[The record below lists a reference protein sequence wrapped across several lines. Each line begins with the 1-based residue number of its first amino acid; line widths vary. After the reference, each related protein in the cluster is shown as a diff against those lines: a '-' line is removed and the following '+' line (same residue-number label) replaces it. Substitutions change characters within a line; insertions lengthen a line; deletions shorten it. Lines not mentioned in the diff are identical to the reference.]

1 MTWPDLA
8 VRLAD
13 HPTELAL
20 GLSLVLSLMLT
31 AGIRF
36 TELLGRLLKRWLER
50 NPGFLRGRGVAAFAR
65 VEGALV
71 MLVLALAGV
80 FGGGVLFL
88 HIVETLRESPLLSE
102 CDRLFVE
109 TVHHTVDKAEVAFFS
124 TITPLAGVFAP
135 IIWGVLVTA
144 WLVRRKERLLVWIWI
159 SGLVGNSLII
169 VGLKQTFQRQRPVF
183 EAPLLVESNFSFPSG
198 HAMTSI
204 LLYGLL
210 GYVVSRMLP
219 RYSPVHRHVLAWVV
233 TFLGFLIGTS
243 RLVLGVHFPSDV
255 MAGWSVGATWLSL
268 LVLLSEFLRG
278 RFRAPSS
285 MLAAEPDLDSSS
297 TA

>member
-1 MTWPDLA
+1 MSWLEIAD
-8 VRLAD
+8 RLAH

-20 GLSLVLSLMLT
+20 GLSFVLSFTLT
-31 AGIRF
+31 AGIRL
-36 TELLGRLLKRWLER
+36 TEIFGGLLKRWLER
-50 NPGFLRGRGVAAFAR
+50 HPQVLRGRGVSVFAR

-80 FGGGVLFL
+80 FGGGVVFL

-102 CDRLFVE
+102 CDKLFVD
-109 TVHHTVDKAEVAFFS
+109 TVHHTVDKAEIAFFS

-135 IIWGVLVTA
+135 IILGVVVTA
-144 WLVRRKERLLVWIWI
+144 WLVRRGQRLLTWVWI

-169 VGLKQTFQRQRPVF
+169 VGLKQTFQRERPFF
-183 EAPLLVESNFSFPSG
+183 ETPLLVESNFSFPSG

-210 GYVVSRMLP
+210 GYIISRMLP
-219 RYSPVHRHVLAWVV
+219 RYSPIHRHVLVWGV
-233 TFLGFLIGTS
+233 TFMGFLIGTS

-255 MAGWSVGATWLSL
+255 MAGWSVGASWLSL
-268 LVLLSEFLRG
+268 LVLISEFLRG
-278 RFRAPSS
+278 RFRPPVTPSR
-285 MLAAEPDLDSSS
+285 
-297 TA
+297 